1 MISLIKKLDWKLNF
15 AILFLV
21 AMSLVSLLGQDISL
35 FWKQIA
41 WLILGS
47 VFAFAIIKFDWR
59 SFVNYDWAIWGVY
72 SIANFFLLVTLVVA
86 PKVGGHMSWIP
97 LGPFKF
103 QASTFA
109 ALALIIVLA
118 SFFKKEHKGIAHI
131 SNILKSFVY
140 FAIPAGLV
148 ALQPD
153 LGSILLLFF
162 IWVGFVLV
170 SGIKW
175 KHLLAAVLIFSVL
188 GVGMWFGV
196 LKAYQKDRITGL
208 FFPNKDV
215 LGINYNVIQAKIA
228 IGSAGIF
235 GKGFGQ
241 GTQVQLG
248 FLPEAQTDFIFSA
261 IIEEWGL
268 VAAFLMIA
276 AFFVMILRI
285 VSIGMDDAN
294 SFNQFICL
302 GTALFFCANFTF
314 NTGSNVG
321 LLPVVGVP
329 FPFLSYGGSHILIEM
344 LLVGMVQSIRARKE

>member
-1 MISLIKKLDWKLNF
+1 MINKLDWKLNF

-21 AMSLVSLLGQDISL
+21 LASLVSLLGADMGL

-41 WLILGS
+41 WLVLGT
-47 VFAFAIIKFDWR
+47 VFALIIIKFDWR
-59 SFVNYDWAIWGVY
+59 SFVNSKGVIFGIY
-72 SIANFFLLVTLVVA
+72 SIANLLLLATLVIGPRVRGQ
-86 PKVGGHMSWIP
+86 KNWIP

-103 QASTFA
+103 EPSVFA

-118 SFFKKEHKGIAHI
+118 SFFKKEHKGIAHV

-140 FAIPAGLV
+140 FAIPAGIV

-153 LGSILLLFF
+153 MGSMLLLFF
-162 IWVGFVLV
+162 IWFGFVLV

-175 KHLLAAVLIFSVL
+175 KHLLITVLIFSVL
-188 GVGMWFGV
+188 GVGMWFGI
-196 LKAYQKDRITGL
+196 LKAYQKDRIIGL
-208 FFPNKDV
+208 FFPNRDV
-215 LGINYNVIQAKIA
+215 LGVNYNVIQAKIA

-268 VAAFLMIA
+268 VAAFLMIS
-276 AFFVMILRI
+276 AFFAMILRI
-285 VSIGMDDAN
+285 VFIGMDDGN

-344 LLVGMVQSIRARKE
+344 ILIGMVQSIRARKD